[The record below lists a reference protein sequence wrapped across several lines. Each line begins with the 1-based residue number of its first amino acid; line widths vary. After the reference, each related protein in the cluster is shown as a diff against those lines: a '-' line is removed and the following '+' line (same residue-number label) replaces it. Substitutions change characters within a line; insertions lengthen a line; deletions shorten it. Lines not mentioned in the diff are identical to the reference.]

1 MGVYKVLGDITG
13 CRDFWLQ
20 RWQMQTMDKP
30 QQLGTS
36 QNMKESA
43 SLIGDRPPSGGMKSA
58 EPPPAPEVCFVCGN
72 RGHSRSYPVSSKP
85 RPDRPKEPF
94 FPFLDSHE
102 PPKGYRS
109 WG

>member
-1 MGVYKVLGDITG
+1 
-13 CRDFWLQ
+13 
-20 RWQMQTMDKP
+20 MQTMDK
-30 QQLGTS
+30 QQ

-58 EPPPAPEVCFVCGN
+58 EPPPEVCFVCGN

-85 RPDRPKEPF
+85 RPDRPKEPY

-102 PPKGYRS
+102 PPKGYSRS
-109 WG
+109 WSKCPVGLLSKSVLLNNYSS